1 LAEAAR
7 IYVVEDEL
15 AHREALR
22 KFLTRAGFDV
32 SAFATG
38 EEAIERIAEESCALL
53 ITDLRL
59 PGMDGLAVLR
69 KARELDGEIAVLLI
83 TAFAS
88 LESAVEALRLGAH
101 DYLLK
106 PLILEEVVRKA
117 RTLLEHRELLRENA
131 MLRMLLRDRDRPRDV
146 VAVSAAMKEVMEW
159 VRRAATSR
167 STVLLTGET
176 GTGKEV
182 VARAVHRLG
191 PGAEEPF
198 LAINVA
204 AVPAEMVE
212 SELFG
217 HVKGAYT
224 DAKESRLGILRSA
237 GTGTVFL
244 DEIAELSP
252 STQAKLLRVLEST
265 ELRPLGSDTS
275 APFDARIIAATH
287 RDLGRMVEEGTFRED
302 LLYRLDVLRIKLPPL
317 RERPDDIP
325 ALVHE
330 LASRHATRSG
340 VPEPLVTAEAM
351 RALCAH
357 PWRGNARELSN
368 VLERAIILADEG
380 RIDVEQLPDDI
391 RGRGGNVLALD
402 EAVSRAER
410 AHISMVLRLCDGNRE
425 RAAEELGVSPATLY
439 RRLEKHGISERRQ
452 PSDSQS

>member
-1 LAEAAR
+1 VAHR

-22 KFLTRAGFDV
+22 KFLGKAGFEVD
-32 SAFATG
+32 AFATG
-38 EEAIERIAEESCALL
+38 EEAVARLADVSCSLL

-69 KARELDGEIAVLLI
+69 KARELDSEVAVLLI

-88 LESAVEALRLGAH
+88 LESAVEALRAGAN

-106 PLILEEVVRKA
+106 PLILEEVERKA
-117 RTLLEHRELLRENA
+117 RTLLEHRELVRENA
-131 MLRMLLRDRDRPRDV
+131 MLRNLLRDRDEPHDV
-146 VAVSAAMKEVMEW
+146 VAVSGAMKEVMDW
-159 VRRAATSR
+159 VRRAATTR

-182 VARAVHRLG
+182 IARAIHRMG
-191 PGAEEPF
+191 PDAEAPF
-198 LAINVA
+198 LALNVA
-204 AVPAEMVE
+204 AVPDEMVE

-217 HVKGAYT
+217 HVRGAYT
-224 DAKESRLGILRSA
+224 DAKDERLGILRSA
-237 GTGTVFL
+237 GKGTVFL
-244 DEIAELSP
+244 DEIAELP
-252 STQAKLLRVLEST
+252 AGTQAKLLRILESD
-265 ELRPLGSDTS
+265 ELRPLGSD
-275 APFDARIIAATH
+275 APAKFEARIIAATH
-287 RDLGRMVEEGTFRED
+287 RDLNGMVQEGTFRED
-302 LLYRLDVLRIKLPPL
+302 LLYRLDVLRIALPPL

-330 LASRHATRSG
+330 LAGRHSKQSG
-340 VPEPLVTAEAM
+340 VPVPLVTAEAM

-357 PWRGNARELSN
+357 PWRGNVRELSN

-391 RGRGGNVLALD
+391 RGRDGNVLALD
-402 EAVSRAER
+402 EAVNRAER

-425 RAAEELGVSPATLY
+425 RAAEELGISPATLY
-439 RRLEKHGISERRQ
+439 RRLEKLDIGDKRGSD
-452 PSDSQS
+452 DSQS